1 MSHMLDRPVWNALNT
16 RHAALALGG
25 DLAKRYAPP
34 IHPFASSL
42 DESPESLAALAA
54 IAAPGETLMFLQ
66 AAEFVLPPGFAPTM
80 TSFGVQMV
88 AERRMP
94 VMEDDRIAALGG
106 ADAADMLELA
116 TLTKPGPFTL
126 KALSLGDF
134 WGIRENG
141 RLIAMAGERLKLDG
155 LTELSGVAT
164 HPDFQGKG
172 LGRLMTLY
180 AAGRICAKGEQ
191 PFLHTY
197 AANSVAIGLYES
209 IGFRLRT
216 RMNVAAI
223 ERQENSATSGR
234 AVT

>member
-1 MSHMLDRPVWNALNT
+1 MSHVLDRPVWNALST
-16 RHAALALGG
+16 RHAALAQGG
-25 DLAKRYAPP
+25 SLAKRYAPS
-34 IHPFASSL
+34 IHPFASSR
-42 DESPESLAALAA
+42 DDHPESLSGLAE
-54 IAAPGETLMFLQ
+54 ISAPGETLIFLQ
-66 AAEFVLPPGFAPTM
+66 ADDFVLPPGFATTM
-80 TSFGVQMV
+80 TAFGVQMIAGRHMPEV
-88 AERRMP
+88 SDERI
-94 VMEDDRIAALGG
+94 VSLGE

-126 KALSLGDF
+126 RAQALGDF

-141 RLIAMAGERLKLDG
+141 RLIAMAGERLKQEG
-155 LTELSGVAT
+155 CTELSGVAT

-172 LGRLMTLY
+172 LGRLMTLH
-180 AAGRICAKGEQ
+180 AAGKIFAKGEQ

-223 ERQENSATSGR
+223 ERQVQE
-234 AVT
+234 